1 MRLLLN
7 AVNLRAGGG
16 KSVLSNF
23 LRALCEIDHGHEVVG
38 LVPGGERLEELSGP
52 RMRIVNGPEIKNASV
67 RPLYERLWVQRQM
80 ASIAPDV
87 LFSMGNLA
95 IPAAVPQLL
104 LFHWSYAVYPD
115 SPVWHTMDWR
125 SRYYR
130 RLRLHAFR
138 RSLRHATWIAAQTA
152 TARFRLEK
160 LYGLAGR
167 VHVVPNAVSLFDCE
181 DATIEMP
188 GLGRGGSDERV
199 LLCLTRYY
207 PHKNLE
213 VLVRLARLVRAER
226 VPMRIV
232 LTISGDQH
240 PRAAQLLATIERE
253 GLGEI
258 LYNIGPVGM
267 DEVPALYRSVDGMIL
282 PTLLES
288 FSGTYVESMHYRVPI
303 FTSDL
308 DFARDV
314 CGDVAYYFDPVD
326 EESLYS
332 IITTAFQDAADLE
345 TRVANGRERVA
356 GMPDWQ
362 TVAAMYLELLE
373 KLFQLRNSRENGQ

>member
-1 MRLLLN
+1 
-7 AVNLRAGGG
+7 
-16 KSVLSNF
+16 
-23 LRALCEIDHGHEVVG
+23 
-38 LVPGGERLEELSGP
+38 
-52 RMRIVNGPEIKNASV
+52 
-67 RPLYERLWVQRQM
+67 
-80 ASIAPDV
+80 
-87 LFSMGNLA
+87 
-95 IPAAVPQLL
+95 
-104 LFHWSYAVYPD
+104 
-115 SPVWHTMDWR
+115 
-125 SRYYR
+125 
-130 RLRLHAFR
+130 
-138 RSLRHATWIAAQTA
+138 
-152 TARFRLEK
+152 
-160 LYGLAGR
+160 
-167 VHVVPNAVSLFDCE
+167 
-181 DATIEMP
+181 
-188 GLGRGGSDERV
+188 
-199 LLCLTRYY
+199 
-207 PHKNLE
+207 
-213 VLVRLARLVRAER
+213 
-226 VPMRIV
+226 MRIV